1 MSKKSFNPLAL
12 TIGAALLGS
21 VGIASAASFALNDLG
36 TGYMLVGDEAPAKT
50 KAEGKCGE
58 GKCGAAKKAAEAKAA
73 AAAAAGNGT
82 AAAAGDKAKA
92 EGSCGE
98 GKAKMDAAA
107 AEKAKADDKH

>member
-73 AAAAAGNGT
+73 AAGNGT

>member
-58 GKCGAAKKAAEAKAA
+58 GKCGAAKKAAEA
-73 AAAAAGNGT
+73 
-82 AAAAGDKAKA
+82 
-92 EGSCGE
+92 
-98 GKAKMDAAA
+98 
-107 AEKAKADDKH
+107 